1 MLGGAVGGNLL
12 GFTAGCVS
20 PDERAILGIGYG
32 GSFHMYVRKAAS
44 MGVNASGGHGVVPVF
59 PPLAEG
65 IEGNE
70 GWTEEGAV
78 AVETQYERRSPAI
91 QGSKGVRWTATPSLT
106 GTR

>member
-1 MLGGAVGGNLL
+1 MRGKGAKGGEERKKGKGKVEKIREGRTGRNKRERREETKVREGG
-12 GFTAGCVS
+12 
-20 PDERAILGIGYG
+20 
-32 GSFHMYVRKAAS
+32 
-44 MGVNASGGHGVVPVF
+44 
-59 PPLAEG
+59 
-65 IEGNE
+65 EGNE